1 MMHLALSS
9 ITTPEQPSLC
19 STIRE
24 QKSQVSA
31 QLPDIKSSLE
41 SSRPLTTHL
50 VPQITSTKQA
60 AHGCW
65 ADSLRDTVASPSP
78 IHLS

>member
-19 STIRE
+19 STIWE

-31 QLPDIKSSLE
+31 ELHDVKSSLE
-41 SSRPLTTHL
+41 SSSPLITHL
-50 VPQITSTKQA
+50 VPQITSTEQVQA

-65 ADSLRDTVASPSP
+65 AQTLSPTL
-78 IHLS
+78 LS